1 MGLTKKILQVNLNR
15 MPKTRKAPTLTPSV
29 VKAQKYAKSIFKLF
43 GLLSNWVSK
52 EEIVASLPSLF
63 KHKTWQEWQENIPKY
78 VLGNF
83 LELGAGATCA
93 QALTFLRRIA
103 RQAEY
108 AVIRKK
114 WQVRIE
120 GKSTTIYYYRALV
133 Y

>member
-1 MGLTKKILQVNLNR
+1 
-15 MPKTRKAPTLTPSV
+15 MPKAQKRKTKRRPKLTPSI
-29 VKAQKYAKSIFKLF
+29 VKAQKYAKNIFKLF
-43 GLLSNWVSK
+43 GLLSDWVSK
-52 EEIVASLPSLF
+52 EDIVASLPSLF
-63 KHKTWQEWQENIPKY
+63 KHKTWQENIPKY
-78 VLGNF
+78 VLDNF

>member
-1 MGLTKKILQVNLNR
+1 
-15 MPKTRKAPTLTPSV
+15 MPKAQKRKAPKLTPSI
-29 VKAQKYAKSIFKLF
+29 VKAQKHAKNIFELV
-43 GLLSNWVSK
+43 GLLSDWVSK
-52 EEIVASLPSLF
+52 KQIVASLPRLLR
-63 KHKTWQEWQENIPKY
+63 HKTWQEKLPKY

-93 QALTFLRRIA
+93 QVLTFLRRLA
-103 RQAEY
+103 RRAEY

-120 GKSTTIYYYRALV
+120 GKSTTVYYYRALV